1 MVRAVSPVQ
10 IKPAQI
16 KPVQIKPVQIKGYAD
31 ELARAEADIASLE
44 SRRRTYPPHLEKQDL
59 EKRVRLAY
67 RLFHRASLTGRIAHF
82 EEAETAI
89 RGVLEDFGPQEDICL
104 LKADL
109 DSRFHR
115 LEAVRE
121 DLRMCPLLSGR
132 FEGRVV
138 QADLDFQEGRYE
150 AARLEF
156 ERLIAENRT
165 WDNLARLAH
174 WQFKVGDAAEADRLY
189 GEAED
194 DLTAKQMRSYAWL
207 ELQRGVLA
215 ITRGHYADAR
225 THYRR
230 ADAAYPG
237 HWHTDEHFAEL
248 LAAEGKFEEAAA
260 LFRDVIARCPK
271 PELQQA
277 LGELYVCCGRPEAA
291 EPWFDSALA
300 TYLESVK
307 DGGVH
312 YFHHL
317 ADFYCHA
324 REEPGEAVRWSRRDL
339 EMRSSFSTQAA
350 LAWALYRD
358 GRLSEATEYIRMAV
372 SSGVQD
378 AEILSN
384 AAAILEAAGE
394 TAESERCA
402 QAALRINPKHRD
414 FHMHH

>member
-1 MVRAVSPVQ
+1 MAGPTAVP
-10 IKPAQI
+10 
-16 KPVQIKPVQIKGYAD
+16 PVQIKGYAE
-31 ELARAEADIASLE
+31 ELARAESDITSLE
-44 SRRRTYPPHLEKQDL
+44 SRRRSYPEDL

-67 RLFHRASLTGRIAHF
+67 RLFHRASLTGTMGHY
-82 EEAETAI
+82 EEADTAI
-89 RGVLEDFGPQEDICL
+89 REVLNDFGPKEDVCL
-104 LKADL
+104 LKANL
-109 DSRFHR
+109 DFRFHR

-121 DLRMCPLLSGR
+121 DLQMCPPLSGR

-150 AARLEF
+150 SARLEF

-174 WQFKVGDAAEADRLY
+174 WQFKLGDVAEADRLY
-189 GEAED
+189 EEAED

-215 ITRGHYADAR
+215 ITHGRYAEARKHYQ
-225 THYRR
+225 R

-277 LGELYVCCGRPEAA
+277 LGELYVCSGRPAAA

-300 TYLESVK
+300 AYLESVK
-307 DGGVH
+307 NGGVH

-324 REEPGEAVRWSRRDL
+324 REEPGEAVRWARRDL
-339 EMRSSFSTQAA
+339 EMRSNFSTQAA

-358 GRLSEATEYIRMAV
+358 GQLSDATEYMRLAL

-384 AAAILEAAGE
+384 AARILRAAGA
-394 TAESERCA
+394 TAESERYA
-402 QAALRINPKHRD
+402 QAALRINPKHQN